1 MCWCARPWCSPQGDA
16 DRSSLHPWELS
27 TRCSLYQP
35 PWAACPMSHYLDS
48 APISAPADS
57 NRLDWVLKV
66 WQRPLWQLAAEAGRE
81 EKELFQWRQCSW
93 FSTGSWAHAWVT
105 AQQHIHFQNLSISNG
120 RHHWHP
126 PLGRKK
132 IYIYNYFFLSILYCR
147 CTYTFFF
154 FNKKFLS

>member
-1 MCWCARPWCSPQGDA
+1 MCWCARPQMQPPGGCWQELSAPLGVVHTLFSRPTTA
-16 DRSSLHPWELS
+16 SSL
-27 TRCSLYQP
+27 T
-35 PWAACPMSHYLDS
+35 CPVSHYLDS

-81 EKELFQWRQCSW
+81 EKELFQWLQCLW

-105 AQQHIHFQNLSISNG
+105 VQQHIHFHNLSISNG
-120 RHHWHP
+120 RHYWHP
-126 PLGRKK
+126 PLGRKE
-132 IYIYNYFFLSILYCR
+132 ICIYNYLFLSILYCR

-154 FNKKFLS
+154 